1 MKKITPFLWFDDDA
15 EQAVELYT
23 SVFKNAKVLSVQR
36 YGAGGPGK
44 EGSVMTIHFELEG
57 QELIALNGG
66 PHFKHS
72 EAFSLSV
79 DCKSQAE
86 VDDLWE
92 RLSAGGQPGQCG
104 WLKDRFGL
112 SWQIVP
118 SRLVEL
124 LGDKDRAKAARV
136 MGAMMKMH
144 KIDIAA
150 LERAAAQA

>member
-1 MKKITPFLWFDDDA
+1 MKKITPFLWFDNDA
-15 EQAVELYT
+15 EEAVELYT
-23 SVFKNAKVLSVQR
+23 SVFKNAKVLAVQR

-86 VDDLWE
+86 VDELWE

-124 LGDKDRAKAARV
+124 LGDRDRKKAARV